1 MIFKS
6 NAAIYSSGYAFTN
19 INTLNIGLYNGVY
32 QTIGSLI
39 IGYWCPE
46 VALLTDVLNLVTNQ
60 MNALDFG
67 AFVAG
72 LYEMSDLSVGL
83 TIASGILGMVT
94 SDVALADKVVRVNFD
109 FRVSAHYIYSPSNQI
124 KQAVILHP

>member
-1 MIFKS
+1 MVDI
-6 NAAIYSSGYAFTN
+6 TN
-19 INTLNIGLYNGVY
+19 INLLNIGLYNRVY

-46 VALLTDVLNLVTNQ
+46 VALLTDILNLVTNQ

-94 SDVALADKVVRVNFD
+94 SDVALGDKVVRVNFD

-124 KQAVILHP
+124 KQAVILYP